1 MEQRSYTWSSIFA
14 WGLTLS
20 GATLATGG
28 VLGMFWPQMD
38 IGWLCVGA
46 FAAMMAF
53 GIGLVNCAASG
64 AMHAIKHR
72 KADGGKVD
80 YAVLLPA
87 LACCVGFA
95 FATNIGVHMGWEI
108 VKANAP
114 AGAHLPPAATVDIVF
129 YIFAFAKPAMAWI
142 VEGRKAMDAET
153 HAVRQIQ
160 RRKDAA
166 DMADAEAAREAFR
179 AEIAHAEAA
188 RIEEDA
194 AAPVVEA
201 AAPAEPKAPRQR
213 RQKTE
218 EELREAARKAVAR
231 RAAAFRDHRM
241 TTHVQAVDL
250 VRPEPALTP
259 LQIAQAAD
267 RLIKLGEKPTLPRV
281 AEVMGVSHERVEQAW
296 PKGVP
301 LDGTGELRVA

>member
-1 MEQRSYTWSSIFA
+1 MEQRNYTWSSIFA

-108 VKANAP
+108 VKINAP
-114 AGAHLPPAATVDIVF
+114 AGAHLPPAFTIDAVF

-142 VEGRKAMDAET
+142 VEGRKAMDAEDY
-153 HAVRQIQ
+153 AVRQAQ
-160 RRKDAA
+160 RRKEAA
-166 DMADAEAAREAFR
+166 DMAAAEAAL
-179 AEIAHAEAA
+179 EAA
-188 RIEEDA
+188 RAGLAQA
-194 AAPVVEA
+194 ATMMAEAVATPTVAEATPAP
-201 AAPAEPKAPRQR
+201 EPKPRAPRKP
-213 RQKTE
+213 KTE

-241 TTHVQAVDL
+241 TTHVQAVEL
-250 VRPEPALTP
+250 ARPEPQVTP
-259 LQIAQAAD
+259 QQIALAAD
-267 RLIKLGEKPTLPRV
+267 SLLERGEKPSLPRI
-281 AEVMGVSHERVEQAW
+281 AELIGVTQERIEHSW

-301 LDGTGELRVA
+301 LDGTGKIRAA